1 MRARI
6 SPGSRRSR
14 AKLETLG
21 LRVWLDKNEIKPGD
35 NWVLSL
41 SEGLTVSRYMVL
53 VLSTHTSG
61 GRPWVDQEFTSF
73 MAKNGP
79 LGRLLPV
86 TIDNVELPTILAATQ
101 AIAGVDRDAE
111 RVASEI
117 FRTVGDPSTLPA
129 DDERRLVLGRDLV
142 FVLSRDG
149 DELIVQRPDGE
160 ERRSKLP
167 WKQGSGFGIAHMEF
181 SKLHR
186 EKLPEGPGRA
196 DLFRHA
202 RTLGDALF
210 SMLFDDGDAEKLK
223 KLMGGGRPRPVLQ
236 IRSGDALLRSLPWE
250 LLHYDNKFLLREGDV
265 DLLRTTTDE
274 VDGGT
279 LLKAPSEPFKLV
291 VNVSAPEGSGLD
303 YEGESYRISLA
314 TAERCAMV
322 PTELGTLDDLIETVA
337 RETPKGLHFSGHGM
351 PGALL
356 FENDEGRDDRVAVQD
371 LIQKLR
377 NELPD
382 GQPMPPFFYLA
393 SCHGNEPADLETD
406 EPGSSSAAVQLH
418 RAGVSQ
424 VVGYFGPI
432 VDELS
437 TRAEEALYEAIA
449 SGKTTRDAVRAA
461 RLRLAEPF
469 YAGDREASADA

>member
-1 MRARI
+1 MAAPAGEFDI
-6 SPGSRRSR
+6 FLSHATPDKPWVLTLKE
-14 AKLETLG
+14 KLEALG
-21 LRVWLDKNEIKPGD
+21 LRVWLDKDEIGAGD
-35 NWVLSL
+35 NWVVKLSD
-41 SEGLTVSRYMVL
+41 GLEKSRYMVL
-53 VLSTHTSG
+53 VLSDHTAD
-61 GRPWVDQEFTSF
+61 RAWVIQEWTSF
-73 MAKNGP
+73 VGGHGP

-86 TIDNVELPTILAATQ
+86 TLDSVSLPFILNATQ

-111 RVASEI
+111 RIAAEI
-117 FRTVGDPSTLPA
+117 FKAVGDPSKLAA
-129 DDERRLVLGRDLV
+129 DDPKRLVLGRDLV
-142 FVLSRDG
+142 FTVSRDG
-149 DELIVQRPDGE
+149 DELVVIRPDGC
-160 ERRSKLP
+160 ERRSTLP
-167 WKQGSGFGIAHMEF
+167 WKADNAFGIAHMEF

-186 EKLPEGPGRA
+186 EALPEGPGRA

-210 SMLFDDGDAEKLK
+210 SMLFDGDDAEKLK
-223 KLMGGGRPRPVLQ
+223 ALMGGGRPRPVIQ

-250 LLHYDNKFLLREGDV
+250 LLRLDERFLLREGDV

-291 VNVSAPEGSGLD
+291 VNVSAPEGSKLD

-322 PTELGTLDDLIETVA
+322 PTELGTVDDLIGTVE
-337 RETPKGLHFSGHGM
+337 RERPQGIHFSGHGM

-377 NELPD
+377 NALPD
-382 GQPMPPFFYLA
+382 DRPLPPFFYLA

-406 EPGSSSAAVQLH
+406 EPGSGSAAVQLH

-437 TRAEEALYEAIA
+437 T
-449 SGKTTRDAVRAA
+449 
-461 RLRLAEPF
+461 
-469 YAGDREASADA
+469 